1 MRDLFPPIIS
11 FDWPTALCVYCLFKK
26 INVQTVPILSK
37 DEAELCR
44 CGGAGS
50 NQREMEGVGGRAQ
63 NRGAWSTAV
72 KEICAE
78 SLGKGG
84 GCYMQSPLSLRV
96 WRCELGN

>member
-1 MRDLFPPIIS
+1 M
-11 FDWPTALCVYCLFKK
+11 
-26 INVQTVPILSK
+26 QTVPILSK

-84 GCYMQSPLSLRV
+84 GVTCKVLCHSGFGDVSLGT
-96 WRCELGN
+96 ELEDR